1 MVERARA
8 AAGRGAA
15 AVGSRF
21 AGPAAS
27 PGFLLWQ
34 VASAW
39 QRAIQAALDPLDLTH
54 AQFVLLATVVWLE
67 AESPVVPV
75 TQTVVAT
82 HTATDAVMTSEVM
95 RTLERKGYV
104 ERTAH
109 PDDARAKRLISTAAG
124 RRLVRR
130 ALPLV
135 EAVDAQFFGTPTPAL
150 QSLGQRLSANPGAL
164 AGGGGDCTTVK
175 QRPGAE
181 AP

>member
-1 MVERARA
+1 MSERARM

-21 AGPAAS
+21 GGPAESA
-27 PGFLLWQ
+27 GFLLWQ

-39 QRAIQAALDPLDLTH
+39 QRAVRAVLDDLDLTH
-54 AQFVLLATVVWLE
+54 AQFVLLSSVVWLE
-67 AESPVVPV
+67 AESPDVPV
-75 TQTVVAT
+75 TQTLVAT

-104 ERTAH
+104 ERRAH
-109 PDDARAKRLISTAAG
+109 PDDARAKRLVSTATG

-150 QSLGQRLSANPGAL
+150 QSLGQRLSAGNRAN
-164 AGGGGDCTTVK
+164 V
-175 QRPGAE
+175 
-181 AP
+181 